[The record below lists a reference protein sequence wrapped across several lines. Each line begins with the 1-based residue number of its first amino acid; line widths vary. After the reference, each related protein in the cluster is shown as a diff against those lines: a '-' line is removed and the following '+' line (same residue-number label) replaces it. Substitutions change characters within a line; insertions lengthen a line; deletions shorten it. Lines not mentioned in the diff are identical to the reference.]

1 VAGIDLTGVPVV
13 DAHTHP
19 YRLDDLLERDPDGF
33 DTRMMFLGESFA
45 SSSQMDDELWP
56 FVHALTG
63 STVFAIAL
71 HRWLAEH
78 LGCEPN
84 RQALVQAR
92 TEALHADPVG
102 YTKGLLDAAGVVA
115 ILSDEGYPQPP
126 ITAPE
131 FEAAIGV
138 KVHRVARLEPWI
150 LTHREGAF
158 DDLVAAVHEEATQA
172 MADPNCVAFKSIV
185 AYRTGLD
192 VGDPSEADAREA
204 FAGWRA
210 DEWRET
216 REHAKPVRDL
226 LIRRT
231 LEVAKEHGR
240 AFHFHC
246 GGGDP
251 DIDLVHAKPQFLFPL
266 LIDVQDQPVVLVHSG
281 YPWVREAAY
290 IASVLPNVYLEL
302 SELIPWGFGQVEWA
316 LEMLVGTVPAA
327 KLLYGSDEGAEAFWI
342 SALPARRARS
352 VSDVSER
359 DYVTAARRAHPREVL
374 GWGCRALMA
383 RPFGR
388 DRGRC
393 RACPP
398 SRRTARLR
406 DGRPDPARPPAMTR
420 VGLCAASSAT
430 RRDHDAGDDGH
441 GGEPDHPG
449 VPLESVGSPDRVP
462 GADED
467 EQHRQDVDDEPTTPH
482 RYSQPTAPLALEP
495 PSAAL
500 LAKKMSRNSSAV
512 EMHQT
517 IVTPAYDV
525 EVLYRPPCPRK
536 TKSTTAGSS
545 RHRLSVIAFAGTLFC

>member
-1 VAGIDLTGVPVV
+1 MAGIDLTGVAVV

-45 SSSQMDDELWP
+45 SSSQMHDELWP

-78 LGCEPN
+78 LGCESN
-84 RQALVQAR
+84 RQAVVEAR
-92 TEALHADPVG
+92 TEALRADPVG

-150 LTHREGAF
+150 LTHREGSF
-158 DDLVAAVHEEATQA
+158 DDLVAAVHDEATRA

-192 VGDPSEADAREA
+192 VGDPSEAEAREA

-216 REHAKPVRDL
+216 REHAKPVRDF

-327 KLLYGSDEGAEAFWI
+327 KLLYGSDEAGEPEAFWI
-342 SALPARRARS
+342 SALLARRALER
-352 VSDVSER
+352 VLDRFVER
-359 DYVTAARRAHPREVL
+359 DYVTTVHAERLGAMVL
-374 GWGCRALMA
+374 GESCRALH
-383 RPFGR
+383 
-388 DRGRC
+388 
-393 RACPP
+393 
-398 SRRTARLR
+398 
-406 DGRPDPARPPAMTR
+406 
-420 VGLCAASSAT
+420 GLSA
-430 RRDHDAGDDGH
+430 
-441 GGEPDHPG
+441 
-449 VPLESVGSPDRVP
+449 
-462 GADED
+462 
-467 EQHRQDVDDEPTTPH
+467 
-482 RYSQPTAPLALEP
+482 
-495 PSAAL
+495 
-500 LAKKMSRNSSAV
+500 
-512 EMHQT
+512 
-517 IVTPAYDV
+517 
-525 EVLYRPPCPRK
+525 
-536 TKSTTAGSS
+536 
-545 RHRLSVIAFAGTLFC
+545 